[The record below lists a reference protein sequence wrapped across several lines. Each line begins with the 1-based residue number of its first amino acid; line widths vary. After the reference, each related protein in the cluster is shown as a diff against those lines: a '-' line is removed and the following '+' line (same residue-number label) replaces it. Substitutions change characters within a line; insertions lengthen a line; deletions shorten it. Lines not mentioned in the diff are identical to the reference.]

1 MDEAELIKLRARV
14 NAHRELLIEL
24 TFLLMS
30 ERGSVPAGAQ
40 GGPGNDLPVYDQ
52 EEDPGVIP
60 TSAFAE
66 QAEFAA
72 EVRAIF
78 DAAMMR
84 SKAKNGNKI

>member
-1 MDEAELIKLRARV
+1 MDEAEITKLRGRL

-24 TFLLMS
+24 TSQLMA
-30 ERGSVPAGAQ
+30 ERGRVPAGAQ
-40 GGPGNDLPVYDQ
+40 GGPGEDLAVYDQ

-60 TSAFAE
+60 TDGFAE

-78 DAAMMR
+78 EAAQARMSAR
-84 SKAKNGNKI
+84 NRKS

>member
-1 MDEAELIKLRARV
+1 MDESDVNKLRGRL

-24 TFLLMS
+24 TSLMMS
-30 ERGSVPAGAQ
+30 DHGRVPAGAQ
-40 GGPGNDLPVYDQ
+40 GGPGEDLAVYDQ

-60 TSAFAE
+60 TEGYAE

-78 DAAMMR
+78 EAAQARM
-84 SKAKNGNKI
+84 KARVKKS